1 MSNRAEIDAIL
12 DGLGGRGNIKD
23 YFHCA
28 TRLRFNL
35 YDYSLIDQEKLK
47 SHPSVLSIVIA
58 SGQCQLIIGPAV
70 ESVYQIIKTAINDK
84 ETSHSAG
91 CSQQHKIEK
100 TATRKESKINLI
112 LGFISG
118 SFLPIIGIIAAAG
131 LLRAMTTVLGEFSYF
146 NGNETLKIIN
156 LIANVPFHYLPVI
169 LGFSIARKL
178 KSNEL
183 VGAAIG
189 AALLYPEFTKLAGQT
204 LHFAGIPIIVTDYS
218 GTVFP
223 IFFAMITAA
232 FIEKYLKRGIP
243 NSLQLMFVPL
253 ITFLIVVPLTLILLG
268 PFGAILGDYMAKSIL
283 YVINLSGLLSG
294 IFIGAFYSVIVMF
307 GLHWTLT
314 PIMYTNLVH
323 GGDPIYA
330 IGGMSAIAQMGIAL
344 GILIKS
350 KDSKTRQL
358 AGSAFFPSLI
368 SGITEPILYGLIIPN
383 KRTIPF
389 MFISGAVGGGII
401 GFYGVKLNE
410 MIFASLLSIPT
421 AQNIL
426 VYTVALFATLLTGAL
441 LVIIFG
447 YESNVDVSGDK
458 K

>member
-1 MSNRAEIDAIL
+1 MSSRAEIDAIL
-12 DGLGGRGNIKD
+12 DGLGGRENIKD

-47 SHPSVLSIVIA
+47 SQPSVLSVVIA
-58 SGQCQLIIGPAV
+58 SGQCQIIIGTAV
-70 ESVYQIIKTAINDK
+70 ESVYQAIEIAITDNRSNTAR
-84 ETSHSAG
+84 
-91 CSQQHKIEK
+91 CSNESKSEN
-100 TATRKESKINLI
+100 TTTRKESKINLI

-118 SFLPIIGIIAAAG
+118 SFLPIIGVIAAAG
-131 LLRAMTTVLGEFSYF
+131 LLRAVTTVLREFSYF
-146 NGNETLKIIN
+146 QGSETLTVIN
-156 LIANVPFHYLPVI
+156 LIANVPFHYLPVM

-183 VGAAIG
+183 LGAVIG
-189 AALLYPEFTKLAGQT
+189 AALLYPGFTKLVGQT
-204 LHFAGIPIIVTDYS
+204 LHFTGIPIIVADYS

-223 IFFAMITAA
+223 IFFAIITAA
-232 FIEKYLKRGIP
+232 FIEKNLKRIIP
-243 NSLQLMFVPL
+243 HSLQLMFVPL
-253 ITFLIVVPLTLILLG
+253 ITFSIVVPLALILLG
-268 PFGAILGDYMAKSIL
+268 PFGSILGDYMAKGIL

-294 IFIGAFYSVIVMF
+294 IFIGAFYSIIVMF
-307 GLHWTLT
+307 GLHWTIV

-344 GILIKS
+344 GIFIKS

-358 AGSAFFPSLI
+358 AGSACFPSLI

-389 MFISGAVGGGII
+389 MFIAGAVGGGII

-410 MIFASLLSIPT
+410 IIFVSLLSIPT
-421 AQNIL
+421 AQNIF
-426 VYTVALFATLLTGAL
+426 VYTIALFATLLTGAL

>member
-1 MSNRAEIDAIL
+1 MSSRSELACIL
-12 DGLGGRGNIKD
+12 DGLGGRENIKD
-23 YFHCA
+23 FFHCA
-28 TRLRFNL
+28 TRLRFTL
-35 YDYSLIDQEKLK
+35 HDYSSIDQDKLH
-47 SHPSVLSIVIA
+47 SQSSVLAVVIA
-58 SGQCQLIIGPAV
+58 SGQCQLVIGNEV
-70 ESVYQIIKTAINDK
+70 GTLYQELTTYIQDKDEENLNPNNKPRIKENAASSN
-84 ETSHSAG
+84 
-91 CSQQHKIEK
+91 
-100 TATRKESKINLI
+100 ESKINTI
-112 LGFISG
+112 FGFISG
-118 SFLPIIGIIAAAG
+118 SFLPIIGVIAAAG
-131 LLRAMTTVLGEFSYF
+131 ILRAMTTVLGEFEFF
-146 NGNETLKIIN
+146 NGSETLKIFN

-183 VGAAIG
+183 LGAVIG
-189 AALLYPEFTKLAGQT
+189 AALLYPELTKLAGQT
-204 LHFAGIPIIVTDYS
+204 LHFAGIPIIVADYS

-223 IFFAMITAA
+223 IFFAVLTAA
-232 FIEKYLKRGIP
+232 FIEKFLKKIIP
-243 NSLQLMFVPL
+243 ISLQLMFVPL
-253 ITFLIVVPLTLILLG
+253 ITFIIVVPLTLILLG
-268 PFGAILGDYMAKSIL
+268 PFGAILGDYMATGIL

-294 IFIGAFYSVIVMF
+294 LIIGAFYSIIVMF
-307 GLHWTLT
+307 GLHWALT

-368 SGITEPILYGLIIPN
+368 SGVTEPILYGLIVPY

-401 GFYGVKLNE
+401 GFYGVRLNE
-410 MIFASLLSIPT
+410 MVFASLLSIPT

-441 LVIIFG
+441 LVIFFG
-447 YESNVDVSGDK
+447 YESTVDISGDK